1 MSYTD
6 KEMLA
11 VMVAPVRAE
20 LEERTRSEKPTPK
33 QLEYLALMAEGYTD
47 REIGRI
53 VGRSYHTIRTQTELV
68 IRRMHC
74 RSRTQAVARC
84 LREGWME

>member
-11 VMVAPVRAE
+11 VMVAPVRAD
-20 LEERTRSEKPTPK
+20 LERVRSQMPTPK

-53 VGRSYHTIRTQTELV
+53 VGRSYHTIRTQTQLV
-68 IRRMHC
+68 CQRMHC
-74 RSRTQAVARC
+74 RSRTQAVAKC
-84 LREGWME
+84 IREGWME